1 MPGLDGGRN
10 VCRLLLAVA
19 GAPRG
24 VVLRCR
30 LPADGTHGWDL
41 HEYGTGDRL
50 STASSVSDD
59 GRAAAPTVEAPP
71 APAASH
77 GAPHH
82 AAGLGRRT
90 FAALRH
96 RDFALLWTGLTI
108 TSSGQWLQQITLSW
122 LIFDMTGS
130 AFQLGTLNGLR
141 MLPFLFTSLI
151 CGVLADRMD
160 RRRLMLFTQVYLVVI
175 TLVMALLLLSG
186 RAVVWHLYVFTF
198 VSGLG
203 WSFTM
208 PVRQALVPVLVPRQ
222 DLMNAIAL
230 TSATFNIARVIGPAT
245 GGVLLA
251 TLGSGGNFLV
261 QVGMYAA
268 VVGLVA
274 AMRVPVLPAVQTEPG
289 RGTSMWES
297 LLEGFL
303 YIRGNRLVVTLLLL
317 SLVTMLLGM
326 PYQSL
331 LPIFAEEIHHI
342 GSGGLGLLMACA
354 GLGSIVATLAIAGA
368 GDLPRKGRVQLL
380 ALGATGVALAL
391 FSQMT
396 WLPLTILFL
405 MLVGGCQMLGMT
417 INQTLLQT
425 AITDEMRGR
434 VSSVHMLDAG
444 LMPLGS
450 LAAGS
455 IAEVI
460 GAPATVT
467 LMGAA
472 LAGVAALALVRLKIL
487 RDL

>member
-1 MPGLDGGRN
+1 MT
-10 VCRLLLAVA
+10 A
-19 GAPRG
+19 APRG
-24 VVLRCR
+24 GGAVVAR
-30 LPADGTHGWDL
+30 PAAPDQGAAPH
-41 HEYGTGDRL
+41 
-50 STASSVSDD
+50 TAS
-59 GRAAAPTVEAPP
+59 
-71 APAASH
+71 
-77 GAPHH
+77 
-82 AAGLGRRT
+82 LGRRT
-90 FAALRH
+90 FAALRY
-96 RDFALLWTGLTI
+96 RDFALLWIGLTI

-151 CGVLADRMD
+151 SGVLADRLD
-160 RRRLMLFTQVYLVVI
+160 RRRLMLVTQVYLVAI
-175 TLVMALLLLSG
+175 TLVMAILLLSG
-186 RAVVWHLYVFTF
+186 RAAVWHLYVFTF

-208 PVRQALVPVLVPRQ
+208 PVRQALVPVLVPRH

-251 TLGSGGNFLV
+251 TMGGGGNFLV
-261 QVGMYAA
+261 QVGLYAV

-274 AMRVPVLPAVQTEPG
+274 MMRVPAVPTAPTEHG
-289 RGTSMWES
+289 RGASMWES
-297 LLEGFL
+297 LLEGFR

-317 SLVTMLLGM
+317 SLVTMLVGM

-331 LPIFAEEIHHI
+331 LPVFAKDIHHI

-354 GLGSIVATLAIAGA
+354 GLGSIVATLAVAGA
-368 GDLPRKGRVQLL
+368 GDFRRKGRVQLL

-396 WLPLTILFL
+396 WLPLAIVFL
-405 MLVGGCQMLGMT
+405 MVAGGCQMLGMT
-417 INQTLLQT
+417 INQTLLQG
-425 AITDEMRGR
+425 AITDDMRGR

-450 LAAGS
+450 LAAGG

-472 LAGVAALALVRLKIL
+472 LAAVAARALARLRIL